1 MWLAPKMGGRLV
13 RTGTIACDGITKIY
27 GKDKKALSSVDL
39 AIPAKGIFAL
49 IGRNG
54 AGKTT
59 LTRILSTVLEPTSG
73 TATIDGLDVMKD
85 AAKLRERM
93 AIVPQEARAIPWM
106 TPIQTITTYLMWRGI
121 DRSEAKERAKEALA
135 AVGMEQNAD
144 RLNSKLSGGMKRKV
158 MVGMVIASGADFIFL
173 DEPTTGL
180 DPISRQELW
189 GFLTTLG
196 KERFLFLTT
205 HYLEEAES
213 VADRIGILDD
223 GKLMAIGTMDELRN
237 RLNYQYSVRA
247 SAGARLP
254 SVRGQKTVG
263 RDGQVQITTTREEA
277 MELSELL
284 LRQDA
289 QFAVSPVNLD
299 DIFYQVVGRGLNH
312 QNGEGVDE

>member
-1 MWLAPKMGGRLV
+1 MAMTSKGEISCIDL
-13 RTGTIACDGITKIY
+13 
-27 GKDKKALSSVDL
+27 GKGYDRQKRALSSINFT
-39 AIPAKGIFAL
+39 IPTRGIFSL

-73 TATIDGLDVMKD
+73 KATIDGLDVMTD
-85 AAKLRERM
+85 AHKLRERM
-93 AIVPQEARAIPWM
+93 AIVPQESRAIPWM
-106 TPIQTITTYLMWRGI
+106 NPPQTITSYLMWRGI
-121 DRSEAKERAKEALA
+121 DRREARKKAGDALA
-135 AVGMEQNAD
+135 AVGMERNAD

-173 DEPTTGL
+173 DEPSTGL

-189 GFLTTLG
+189 AVLTALG
-196 KERFLFLTT
+196 REKFIFLTT
-205 HYLEEAES
+205 HYLEEAEN

-223 GKLMAIGTMDELRN
+223 GRLMALGTMDELRG
-237 RLNYQYSVRA
+237 RLKYQYAVRVSGQA
-247 SAGARLP
+247 KLP
-254 SVRGQKTVG
+254 LIKGQKTVG
-263 RDGQVQITTTREEA
+263 RDGRVQITTTREEA

-299 DIFYQVVGRGLNH
+299 DIFYQVVGRALEH
-312 QNGEGVDE
+312 ENGDGGNE